1 MKSIGSQSIL
11 TNSGISTGGHRGFGG
26 GFGGFGGG
34 HGGFGGGRGFGG
46 KKPYSL
52 LSCFKLIVIPVV
64 TVFFNLL
71 TSLLLFSGY
80 GR

>member
-1 MKSIGSQSIL
+1 MLGQNGFYQVVTREASLQQESMKSIGSQSIL

-46 KKPYSL
+46 KKTYSL
-52 LSCFKLIVIPVV
+52 LS
-64 TVFFNLL
+64 
-71 TSLLLFSGY
+71 
-80 GR
+80 